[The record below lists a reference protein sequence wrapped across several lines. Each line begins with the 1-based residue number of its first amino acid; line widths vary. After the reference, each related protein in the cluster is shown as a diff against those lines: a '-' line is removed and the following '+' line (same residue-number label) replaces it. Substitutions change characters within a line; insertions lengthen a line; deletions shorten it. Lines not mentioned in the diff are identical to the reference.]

1 MKTLRSFCLLAAAL
15 TFAVAP
21 FVPTPAPAAESTFA
35 NPSLAPLAEKGFQVI
50 TGTGTVTAN
59 FRAVIPLE
67 ATVINTITFP
77 TKLAAAGN
85 YSGDTAIQ
93 GKTLAAN
100 IKYPVFGTSIKL
112 TSGSCIIVL
121 R

>member
-21 FVPTPAPAAESTFA
+21 FVPAPAHAAESTFA
-35 NPSLAPLAEKGFQVI
+35 NPSLAPLAEKGFVVV
-50 TGTGTVTAN
+50 TGTSTVTAD
-59 FRAVIPLE
+59 FRAVIPL
-67 ATVINTITFP
+67 ASTVIDTITFP
-77 TKLAAAGN
+77 TRLAAAGN

-100 IKYPVFGTSIKL
+100 IRYPIFGKSIKL
-112 TSGSCIIVL
+112 ASGSCIIIL